1 MSRNTALMNS
11 RMAARGSGSFANR
24 RQYSADDLQRLARA
38 NSQVMMNNSLI
49 TSGDTL
55 GDTTMTG
62 TNNDNMDA
70 HNVTDPQR
78 MNTYNPQIAR
88 QMSGQQ
94 PGPGSRRLSMME
106 FGSITPNDL
115 DGFQFAPSGIM
126 HSPTT
131 LQNGGGIAR
140 RRMEARQAAERRNS
154 GISLDTQFQDM
165 TNTATS
171 MDQSPLFQNQMA
183 ADPMSMETSNDFL
196 TDMDVSLDI
205 TNGLGD
211 DMSALG
217 MYSTA
222 DYPLSMGSMMSN
234 GNQMMTMP
242 TQNPVQSTNSVE
254 QNIAE
259 KKPRM
264 KMSDAMG
271 AQNFTTQQMNFLGRD
286 SGTMANTL
294 SQANMMQGLQTQGQN
309 FPISPQ
315 LSHQLVGSLP
325 RHQSTFTTG
334 APAPNDGTQPAI
346 PQYPNAYSSTG
357 FDMLGVLMRVATR
370 PNAQINIGAVDM
382 SCAFV
387 VCDVTQHDTPIVYCS
402 EMFERLTGYSRHE
415 ILGRNCRFLQAPDG
429 KVQTGLKRKY
439 VDDSAVLHLKN
450 MINLMSEAQISLINY
465 RKGGQPFMNLLTMI
479 PISWE
484 KSEGARY
491 YVGFQVDL
499 VEQPTSITNKN
510 PGMHKELSK
519 GFTDRSQTEHTLS
532 IISVGS
538 YPLFIST
545 THQKPITRSPIQCR

>member
-1 MSRNTALMNS
+1 MNS
-11 RMAARGSGSFANR
+11 RMAARGSGSFANS

-55 GDTTMTG
+55 GDTAMTG
-62 TNNDNMDA
+62 TNNENMEA

-78 MNTYNPQIAR
+78 RNTYHPQIAR

-94 PGPGSRRLSMME
+94 PQPGSRRLSMME
-106 FGSITPNDL
+106 FGSLPPNDL
-115 DGFQFAPSGIM
+115 DGFQFAPGIM

-131 LQNGGGIAR
+131 LKNGGGIAR

-154 GISLDTQFQDM
+154 SMSLDTQFQDM
-165 TNTATS
+165 SNTATG
-171 MDQSPLFQNQMA
+171 MDQSPLFQNPMS
-183 ADPMSMETSNDFL
+183 ADPMAMETSNDFL
-196 TDMDVSLDI
+196 TDMDVSLDMA
-205 TNGLGD
+205 NGLGD

-217 MYSTA
+217 VYPTT
-222 DYPLSMGSMMSN
+222 DFPLSMGSMIPN
-234 GNQMMTMP
+234 GNQMMTIP
-242 TQNPVQSTNSVE
+242 TQNPVQSTNAAE
-254 QNIAE
+254 QSITE
-259 KKPRM
+259 KLPRT
-264 KMSDAMG
+264 KMPDGMV
-271 AQNFTTQQMNFLGRD
+271 AQNFSTQPMNFLGGD
-286 SGTMANTL
+286 SSTMANTL
-294 SQANMMQGLQTQGQN
+294 SQANVMQGLQTQGQS
-309 FPISPQ
+309 FPISPE
-315 LSHQLVGSLP
+315 LSHQLVASLP
-325 RHQSTFTTG
+325 RHQSTFSTG
-334 APAPNDGTQPAI
+334 SAPVPNDGSQPAI

-450 MINLMSEAQISLINY
+450 MITLMCEAQISLINY

-510 PGMHKELSK
+510 PGMHKEVSK
-519 GFTDRSQTEHTLS
+519 NFINRSQMEHTPSITSVDSCHLS
-532 IISVGS
+532 
-538 YPLFIST
+538 IST
-545 THQKPITRSPIQCR
+545 THRKLITKSLNQSRWLSEMM